1 MSALT
6 DIPFL
11 LDVNVLLALA
21 LDTHHRHVSANR
33 WLAGVGAWATTPLT
47 ESGFVRLLC
56 NVNVSGYE
64 ISLNS
69 ALAAVTGMRALDAHH
84 FLADDSSLASPHLD
98 LGTLVGPKQVTDFH
112 LVNLAAQ
119 HSVQLATFDAS
130 LVRSLAAADRHH
142 VHLIEW

>member
-1 MSALT
+1 MT
-6 DIPFL
+6 FL

-33 WLAGVGAWATTPLT
+33 WLAGVDGWATTPLT

-56 NVNVSGYE
+56 NVHVAGYE
-64 ISLNS
+64 ISLS
-69 ALAAVTGMRALDAHH
+69 SAIAALAGMRALDAHH
-84 FLADDSSLASPHLD
+84 FLADDSSLASPHID
-98 LGTLVGPKQVTDFH
+98 LGTLVGLKQVTDFQ

-119 HSVQLATFDAS
+119 HGVQLATFDGS
-130 LVRSLAAADRHH
+130 LVRSLDAVDRHH